1 MKLEKRA
8 TLAKGAAFSQIRKM
22 RNKLGVV
29 LGARDTADRIPILG
43 ELVE

>member
-1 MKLEKRA
+1 M
-8 TLAKGAAFSQIRKM
+8 AKGTAFSQMRKM

-29 LGARDTADRIPILG
+29 VGARDTADRITILG